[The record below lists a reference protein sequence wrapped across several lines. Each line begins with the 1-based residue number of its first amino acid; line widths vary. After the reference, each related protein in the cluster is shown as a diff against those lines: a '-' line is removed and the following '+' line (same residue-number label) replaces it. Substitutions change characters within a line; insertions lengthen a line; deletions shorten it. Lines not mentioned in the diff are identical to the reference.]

1 MTKSIIRLLSL
12 TAAMLAVSGC
22 IEELSPDF
30 GSEPQLVLNA
40 DLMTGRTEHAVYL
53 TVGTPEGL
61 VAPASD
67 SRILCYVNGELVAED
82 SQGDVQ
88 EYEEQFLVFDISA
101 DFKAGDRVKLVAE
114 SGDMSAYAENVF
126 PEPCE
131 VSVDS
136 SSVRSEVENWMHT
149 VDGDYVTLPYGRVYS
164 FRMTVKDLPG
174 RGTKFQTL
182 LPELWVQVGDDA
194 PSKYIEMAGSDFY
207 DEHDPVFENVFSP
220 IPTDVAVATGLSFS
234 ILNYSRI
241 FSDRLF
247 SGGEYSFDFDRVVD
261 QGDIFGRRYP
271 YQQLIR
277 SYVRFSVATVN
288 DADWQFYQYINS
300 YTGSSEL
307 SEPVSTVSNVVG
319 GSGYVTALGM
329 SDLVMELKPLDWSL
343 Q

>member
-114 SGDMSAYAENVF
+114 SGDMSSYAENVF
-126 PEPCE
+126 PEPL
-131 VSVDS
+131 
-136 SSVRSEVENWMHT
+136 RSNILNT
-149 VDGDYVTLPYGRVYS
+149 VDY
-164 FRMTVKDLPG
+164 
-174 RGTKFQTL
+174 L
-182 LPELWVQVGDDA
+182 LNVGN
-194 PSKYIEMAGSDFY
+194 PEMASASFVKQMHFISAKTGKVDKDIFST
-207 DEHDPVFENVFSP
+207 VFLAWRNHRM
-220 IPTDVAVATGLSFS
+220 LS
-234 ILNYSRI
+234 ILYKNNKDEITQRI
-241 FSDRLF
+241 IEPHALF
-247 SGGEYSFDFDRVVD
+247 FRNS
-261 QGDIFGRRYP
+261 
-271 YQQLIR
+271 
-277 SYVRFSVATVN
+277 T
-288 DADWQFYQYINS
+288 WYIQAFCHERKKD
-300 YTGSSEL
+300 YL
-307 SEPVSTVSNVVG
+307 S
-319 GSGYVTALGM
+319 
-329 SDLVMELKPLDWSL
+329 
-343 Q
+343 